1 MRGQT
6 SPNACTL
13 IAMCNLYQCSADLL
27 LDIPC
32 DHSDSPSLSNDE
44 LAIVEHYRSCNCQ
57 WKKTIAMTAQSCAN
71 SSKRNPNVLYL
82 PPRDSRSTALGI
94 ALGYR
99 VAIGRYSDPIQ
110 APYRIEEIRRDLL
123 APAGACA
130 QHKRERGGVL
140 ETF

>member
-1 MRGQT
+1 MVRNYQQARKNSGISLKDAAKHLGISATTLRNYENGQT

-13 IAMCNLYQCSADLL
+13 IAMCNLYQCSDDLL

-82 PPRDSRSTALGI
+82 PPRDSRSTAL
-94 ALGYR
+94 A
-99 VAIGRYSDPIQ
+99 
-110 APYRIEEIRRDLL
+110 
-123 APAGACA
+123 
-130 QHKRERGGVL
+130 
-140 ETF
+140 